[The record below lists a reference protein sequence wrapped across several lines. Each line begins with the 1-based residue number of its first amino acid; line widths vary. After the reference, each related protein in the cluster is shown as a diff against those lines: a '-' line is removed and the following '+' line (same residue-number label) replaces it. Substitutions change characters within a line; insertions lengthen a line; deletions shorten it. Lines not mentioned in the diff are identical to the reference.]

1 MGDRDQNRFA
11 YCALFVLLVA
21 SVLFV
26 QLLPL
31 NPGPGRLPGPDI
43 VLLIVFAWTIMHP
56 NLLPIWLIA
65 GVVLVADLLLMRPP
79 GLWAGLVVL
88 GCEFLRSRWNVL
100 RTAPFLV
107 EWGLVA
113 GLITALI
120 LAKSA
125 ILGIFAVPQPSFGL
139 TMIHLVVTVLIYP
152 IVVLL
157 AGRMFGLRRGIG
169 EADGFGTRR

>member
-1 MGDRDQNRFA
+1 MAEREHGRLA
-11 YCALFVLLVA
+11 YWMLFLVLIA

-43 VLLIVFAWTIMHP
+43 MLLIVFAWTILRP
-56 NLLPIWLIA
+56 NLLPIWMVA
-65 GVVLVADLLLMRPP
+65 GVFLLADLLLMRPP
-79 GLWAGLVVL
+79 GLWTALVIL
-88 GCEFLRSRWNVL
+88 ACEFLRSRWNVL

-113 GLITALI
+113 GLVTALI
-120 LAKSA
+120 LAKAA
-125 ILGIFAVPQPSFGL
+125 ILGIFGVAQPSFGL
-139 TMIHLVVTVLIYP
+139 TMIHLVVTVLSYP

-157 AGRMFGLRRGIG
+157 AARSFGLRKGIG
-169 EADGFGTRR
+169 EPDRLGARR